1 MVEPS
6 IESLNQSGCF
16 VLVAPLRL
24 FLLIGDN
31 ANIIEK
37 SKANEIY
44 DWIRL
49 KRDLGIK
56 AQTTCCVIN
65 STITA
70 DQDKNNLSFAEKEFI
85 SFLKQQKNEFS
96 LTKSAGCQED
106 DEKYELLINDT
117 NMVFKVMKINETDDD
132 ERCLKERFQNYNDEN
147 SEENNELANYCLQPV
162 DKYWGRILSYNML
175 DENDV
180 FVFDFGAEVC
190 NQIRKKAFEIRYL
203 GIFLKYLTKKIINF
217 YL

>member
-1 MVEPS
+1 MRMVEPTV
-6 IESLNQSGCF
+6 ESLNQSDCF
-16 VLVAPLRL
+16 ILIAPSRL
-24 FLLIGDN
+24 FLWIGEH

-56 AQTTCCVIN
+56 TQTNCYVIN
-65 STITA
+65 STFTPN
-70 DQDKNNLSFAEKEFI
+70 QEKSSLSFAEKEFI
-85 SFLKQQKNEFS
+85 TLLSQSTSQSNSF
-96 LTKSAGCQED
+96 TKSASCQEE

-117 NMVFKVMKINETDDD
+117 NMVFKVMKMNKTTEDD
-132 ERCLKERFQNYNDEN
+132 ERCLNYNDEN

-162 DKYWGRILSYNML
+162 DQYWGRILSFNML

-190 NQIRKKAFEIRYL
+190 RLSI
-203 GIFLKYLTKKIINF
+203 IFHLH
-217 YL
+217 

>member
-6 IESLNQSGCF
+6 VESLNQSDCF
-16 VLVAPLRL
+16 ILIAPCRL
-24 FLLIGDN
+24 FLWIGDN

-56 AQTTCCVIN
+56 TQTTFSVIN
-65 STITA
+65 SAFTT
-70 DQDKNNLSFAEKEFI
+70 DQDKNNMSFAEKEFI
-85 SFLKQQKNEFS
+85 GLLKQQKNDCS
-96 LTKSAGCQED
+96 DPKSASCHED

-132 ERCLKERFQNYNDEN
+132 ERCLNYNDEN
-147 SEENNELANYCLQPV
+147 SEESNELTNYCLQPV

-190 NQIRKKAFEIRYL
+190 H
-203 GIFLKYLTKKIINF
+203 
-217 YL
+217 